1 MLKKISLIL
10 SITAALGIGIV
21 ASANAKG
28 HGGGHGGGHHGG
40 GHHGGGHHGAGRYGR
55 AHHGGA
61 HVNRNVRVHE
71 NRPANR
77 HYVVGRTYNGH
88 IWFGHMMVGA
98 TMTRRFPPPWE
109 GREII
114 FRLARLLIARWRSW
128 GRRDDAYAAVTVAAS
143 LPRMV
148 KSADSSVSKE

>member
-28 HGGGHGGGHHGG
+28 HGGGNGG
-40 GHHGGGHHGAGRYGR
+40 GHHGGGHHGAGRYGH

-88 IWFGHMMVGA
+88 IWFGHRGHRWHGRWYAYGVGPCWIYIDGLW
-98 TMTRRFPPPWE
+98 FWNP
-109 GREII
+109 
-114 FRLARLLIARWRSW
+114 LACPL
-128 GRRDDAYAAVTVAAS
+128 
-143 LPRMV
+143 
-148 KSADSSVSKE
+148 